1 VAPLHRT
8 PDGLTAAPA
17 WESLADRLI
26 REAMERG
33 ELDSPAWVGRRL
45 PAQDGAYERPEA
57 AANAILRNARAV
69 PGWIDADLEVR
80 RLQAECSALR
90 GQAARTGALGGAAL
104 RRRYA
109 GLVHELDRALLR
121 LEVEAPA
128 ASVQRPRIDPAA
140 ELAAFDRALDG
151 RATGR

>member
-1 VAPLHRT
+1 MAPLHRT
-8 PDGLTAAPA
+8 SDGLIAAPA

-57 AANAILRNARAV
+57 AANAILRNANAV
-69 PGWIDADLEVR
+69 PPWIATDLEVR
-80 RLQAECSALR
+80 RLQAECAALR
-90 GQAARTGALGGAAL
+90 EQAARTGALGRAAS

-109 GLVHELDRALLR
+109 GCMLELDRALLR
-121 LEVEAPA
+121 LEVEVP
-128 ASVQRPRIDPAA
+128 SPSLQRPRIDPAA
-140 ELAAFDRALDG
+140 ELAAFDRAVEG
-151 RATGR
+151 RAAR